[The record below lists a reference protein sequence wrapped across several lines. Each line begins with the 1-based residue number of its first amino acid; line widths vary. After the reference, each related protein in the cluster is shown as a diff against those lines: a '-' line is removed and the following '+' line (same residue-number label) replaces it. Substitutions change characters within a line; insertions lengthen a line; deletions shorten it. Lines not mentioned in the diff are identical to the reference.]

1 MPEVRVADKPFPSQ
15 SEDFN
20 EWYNQL
26 VLKAELADYGPTRG
40 SMVVRPYGWTL
51 WENCQA
57 ALDKRFKATGHVN
70 AGFPMFIPAS
80 FLQKESEHVQGFA
93 PELAVVTQA
102 GGEELTEPMVVRPT
116 SETIIGHMY
125 AKWIQSYQ
133 DLPVLINLW
142 NSVVRWEK
150 RTKLFIRGTEFYWQ
164 EGHTAHATEQ
174 EAQEETLRMLGVY
187 TDFARTEAAIPVI
200 PGLKSQQEKF
210 AGAENSYTIEGMM
223 GDGRALQSATS
234 HYFGQ
239 RFAKAFDIQY
249 VDRDNT
255 LQYAWTT
262 SWGLST
268 RMIGGIIMV
277 HGDDQGLILPPR
289 LAPYQVVIV
298 PIWRSDEERD
308 LVFDEANKLQA
319 ELSDYRVRIDRREGH
334 SPGFKFNDW
343 EMRGVPLRIE
353 LGPRDIANNEIVL
366 ARRDIPGREGK
377 QSAPR
382 SAAAGIVGELLETIQ
397 QHLYDRALA
406 RREERTAT
414 PTSYADLNDAIEQG
428 FARVWWCEEADCEDA
443 IKADTGASSRCIPT
457 EQEPGN
463 ATCIRDGRPATRQAI
478 FARAY

>member
-1 MPEVRVADKPFPSQ
+1 VADKPFPSQ

-26 VLKAELADYGPTRG
+26 VLKAEMADYGPTRG

-93 PELAVVTQA
+93 PELAVVTRA

-116 SETIIGHMY
+116 SETMIGHMY

-150 RTKLFIRGTEFYWQ
+150 RTKLFIRSTEFFWQ

-200 PGLKSQQEKF
+200 PGVKSQQEKF

-255 LQYAWTT
+255 LQHAWTT

-289 LAPYQVVIV
+289 LAPYQVIIV

-308 LVFDEANKLQA
+308 LVFEEANKLQA
-319 ELSDYRVRIDRREGH
+319 ELTDYRVRIDRREGH

-382 SAAAGIVGELLETIQ
+382 GAAAAAVGELLDTIQ

-406 RREERTAT
+406 RREERTAM
-414 PTSYADLNDAIEQG
+414 PTNYSELKDAIEQG
-428 FARVWWCEEADCEDA
+428 FARVWWCEQADCEDA

>member
-1 MPEVRVADKPFPSQ
+1 
-15 SEDFN
+15 
-20 EWYNQL
+20 
-26 VLKAELADYGPTRG
+26 
-40 SMVVRPYGWTL
+40 
-51 WENCQA
+51 
-57 ALDKRFKATGHVN
+57 
-70 AGFPMFIPAS
+70 MFIPAS
-80 FLQKESEHVQGFA
+80 FLQKESEHVEGFA

-116 SETIIGHMY
+116 SETMIGHMY

-150 RTKLFIRGTEFYWQ
+150 RTKLFIRSTEFFWQ
-164 EGHTAHATEQ
+164 EGHTAHATEE

-200 PGLKSQQEKF
+200 PGVKSQQEKF

-249 VDRDNT
+249 VDRENT

-277 HGDDQGLILPPR
+277 HGDDQGLVLPPR

-308 LVFDEANKLQA
+308 LVFEEANKLQA
-319 ELSDYRVRIDRREGH
+319 ELADYRVRVDRREGH

-353 LGPRDIANNEIVL
+353 LGPRDVANNEIVL

-377 QSAPR
+377 QPAPR
-382 SAAAGIVGELLETIQ
+382 GAAAATVGQLLEAIQ
-397 QHLYDRALA
+397 QNLYDRALA
-406 RREERTAT
+406 RREERTAS
-414 PTSYADLNDAIEQG
+414 PTNYADLGDAVENG
-428 FARVWWCEEADCEDA
+428 FARVWWCEQGDCEDA
-443 IKADTGASSRCIPT
+443 IKADTGASSRCIPV
-457 EQEPGN
+457 EQEPGQGV
-463 ATCIRDGRPATRQAI
+463 CIRDGRPATRQAI

>member
-1 MPEVRVADKPFPSQ
+1 MADKPFPSQ

-26 VLKAELADYGPTRG
+26 VLKAEMADYGPTRG

-116 SETIIGHMY
+116 SETMIGHMY

-150 RTKLFIRGTEFYWQ
+150 RTKLFIRSTEFFWQ

-200 PGLKSQQEKF
+200 PGVKSQQEKF

-234 HYFGQ
+234 HYFGP

-308 LVFDEANKLQA
+308 LVFAEADKLQA

-382 SAAAGIVGELLETIQ
+382 GAAAGTVGELLDTIQ

-406 RREERTAT
+406 KREERTAT
-414 PTSYADLNDAIEQG
+414 PTNYNDLKDAIEQG

-457 EQEPGN
+457 EQEPGT
-463 ATCIRDGRPATRQAI
+463 ATCIRDGRTATRMAI